1 MPPVRMFLFDTPNC
15 IVHGESTSHG
25 TQVADCTFLM
35 HHVQNDILLDFLAG
49 TQWKIMN
56 KHELKDDVDYALR
69 ELGIEYIDIIV
80 LCRVSPIFSIEE
92 R

>member
-1 MPPVRMFLFDTPNC
+1 M
-15 IVHGESTSHG
+15 I
-25 TQVADCTFLM
+25 Q
-35 HHVQNDILLDFLAG
+35 LDFLTG